1 MPPKRLKVTA
11 DNISINMIPSA
22 HQHDHP
28 ISSLES
34 TSAGDHGPKRG
45 RRKTVTSSSNKGD
58 PVMTTNSIATPQQMV
73 HQHVTMSLR
82 LQMKILSEQQATS
95 VVDANAAATGPMVEA
110 ESDGH
115 LNCLTT
121 SATTPSTT
129 RASKRLKTQAAAK
142 SSGATSQQLQLRG
155 QRSHHS
161 SELAEPEEDIS
172 LCITNNSTTQEV
184 DDDERLPLH
193 ATRGRKKKKQ
203 RLMDAVLPLHHEA
216 AVEETNGMDDDDDD
230 DDDEIAAAVSVNG
243 TKEGP
248 IPNSTGRSRLR
259 GHNDR
264 DSSDAFIDDDDDDD
278 PGDRRRVPVSSSS
291 SYRGER
297 RTKRTLEASSSSS
310 SHHHHHHPD
319 ERAATIS
326 IPIPAVAT
334 ITIPAAAR
342 IARKE
347 SSLSLQLTTSKRHEH
362 FAAGDAYITRHLH
375 IIYHLSTSFTTDHCL
390 YDQICRRG
398 SM

>member
-1 MPPKRLKVTA
+1 MPPKRSKATA

-22 HQHDHP
+22 HQDDHP
-28 ISSLES
+28 INSLES
-34 TSAGDHGPKRG
+34 TSAGDHGQKRRG
-45 RRKTVTSSSNKGD
+45 RRKTVTSSSNKCD
-58 PVMTTNSIATPQQMV
+58 PLMTTDSITTPQQMV
-73 HQHVTMSLR
+73 QQHVMMSLR

-95 VVDANAAATGPMVEA
+95 VVDANAATTGPMVEA

-129 RASKRLKTQAAAK
+129 RSSKRLKTQAAAK
-142 SSGATSQQLQLRG
+142 SSDVTSQQVQLRR
-155 QRSHHS
+155 QRSHRS
-161 SELAEPEEDIS
+161 SELAEPKEDIS

-193 ATRGRKKKKQ
+193 ATRGRKKKQ
-203 RLMDAVLPLHHEA
+203 RLMDVVLPINHEA

-230 DDDEIAAAVSVNG
+230 DDDEIAAVVSVNG

-264 DSSDAFIDDDDDDD
+264 DSGDAFIDDDDDDPEPD
-278 PGDRRRVPVSSSS
+278 GGGRVGDRRRVSVSSSSSSS

-310 SHHHHHHPD
+310 HPPD

-334 ITIPAAAR
+334 IPIPAAAR

-347 SSLSLQLTTSKRHEH
+347 SGLSLQLTTSKRHEH
-362 FAAGDAYITRHLH
+362 FAAGDAYSTRHLH
-375 IIYHLSTSFTTDHCL
+375 IIYLSIDAASISPPL
-390 YDQICRRG
+390 
-398 SM
+398 

>member
-1 MPPKRLKVTA
+1 M
-11 DNISINMIPSA
+11 
-22 HQHDHP
+22 
-28 ISSLES
+28 
-34 TSAGDHGPKRG
+34 
-45 RRKTVTSSSNKGD
+45 TSSSNKGD

-73 HQHVTMSLR
+73 QQHVTMSLR

-155 QRSHHS
+155 QRSHRS

-172 LCITNNSTTQEV
+172 LCITNSSTTQQV

-203 RLMDAVLPLHHEA
+203 RLMDAVLPLNHEA
-216 AVEETNGMDDDDDD
+216 AVEETNGMDHDDDD

-264 DSSDAFIDDDDDDD
+264 DSSDAFIDDNDDDDD

-297 RTKRTLEASSSSS
+297 RTKRTLEAPASSSSHHHH
-310 SHHHHHHPD
+310 HHHHHHPD

-326 IPIPAVAT
+326 IPIPAAAT
-334 ITIPAAAR
+334 IPIPAAAR

-362 FAAGDAYITRHLH
+362 FAAGDAYSTRHLH
-375 IIYHLSTSFTTDHCL
+375 IIYLPIHLSTSFTTDHCL